1 MREGQQSR
9 EVGMFEIS
17 RRDLVLGSAGA
28 ALVFGL
34 KGPVSFIGAAQ
45 AQRAADSLKYK
56 VGDIEVFSLHDGT
69 IERVL
74 NDGFV
79 KNASLDEVKKALT
92 AGGIGP
98 DKFDNPFTMTAIRT
112 GGKVVL
118 FDTGFGGNGPPTVGK
133 LADNMKAAGLD
144 PATVSTVVIS
154 HFHPDHISGLW
165 VKETNA
171 QVFPNAEILM
181 PEVEYKFWT
190 DPALVE
196 KLPEAAR
203 GNVRRIQSTFP
214 TWKNI
219 KQYADGAEVAPGV
232 RAIATP
238 GHTVGHM
245 SFLVASGGQQLFIQ
259 GDVTG
264 IHQLFVRNPGWFS
277 GFDADGPKAEATRR
291 AFFDR
296 VIAEKGMI
304 AGYHF
309 GFPNVGTLS
318 KDGNGYAFAAV
329 KA

>member
-1 MREGQQSR
+1 
-9 EVGMFEIS
+9 MFEIS
-17 RRDLVLGSAGA
+17 RRDLVLGSTGA

-34 KGPVSFIGAAQ
+34 KAPVSFIGAAH

-56 VGDIEVFSLHDGT
+56 VGDIEVFSLHEGS

-74 NDGFV
+74 DANFI
-79 KNASLDEVKKALT
+79 KNAALDDVKKALT
-92 AGGIGP
+92 ASGIGP
-98 DKFDNPFTMTAIRT
+98 DKFDNPFTVTAIRT

-118 FDTGFGGNGPPTVGK
+118 VDTGFGGNGPPTVGK

-144 PATVSTVVIS
+144 PAAVSTVVIS

-165 VKETNA
+165 VKETSE
-171 QVFPNAEILM
+171 QVFPNAEIMM
-181 PEVEYKFWT
+181 PEVELKFAT

-196 KLPEAAR
+196 KVPEANR
-203 GNVRRIQSTFP
+203 PFIKRIQATFP
-214 TWKNI
+214 TWKNV
-219 KQYADGAEVAPGV
+219 KQYNDGADVAPGV
-232 RAIATP
+232 KAIATP
-238 GHTVGHM
+238 GHTIGHM

-259 GDVTG
+259 SDVTG
-264 IHQLFVRNPGWFS
+264 IYQLFVRNPGMYS

-291 AFFDR
+291 AFYDR

-304 AGYHF
+304 AGYHL
-309 GFPNVGTLS
+309 GFPNVGTIS

>member
-1 MREGQQSR
+1 
-9 EVGMFEIS
+9 MFEIS
-17 RRDLVLGSAGA
+17 KRDLVLGSSGA

-34 KGPVSFIGAAQ
+34 KGPVSFIGAAN
-45 AQRAADSLKYK
+45 AQLAADSLKYK
-56 VGDIEVFSLHDGT
+56 VGDIEVFSLHEGT
-69 IERVL
+69 VERVL
-74 NDGFV
+74 DAGFV
-79 KNASLDEVKKALT
+79 KNASLDDVKKALT

-98 DKFDNPFTMTAIRT
+98 DKFTNPFTVTAVRT

-118 FDTGFGGNGPPTVGK
+118 FDTGFGANGPPTTGK
-133 LADNMKAAGLD
+133 LAANMKAAGLD
-144 PATVSTVVIS
+144 PSTVPTVVIS

-165 VKETNA
+165 VKETNE

-196 KLPEAAR
+196 KVPE
-203 GNVRRIQSTFP
+203 GNRPHVRRIQSTFP

-238 GHTVGHM
+238 GHTAGHM
-245 SFLVASGGQQLFIQ
+245 SFLVSSGGQQLFIQ
-259 GDVTG
+259 SDVTG
-264 IHQLFVRNPGWFS
+264 IHQLFVRNPGLHS
-277 GFDADGPKAEATRR
+277 MFDADGAKAEATRR

-296 VIAEKGMI
+296 VIAEKAMI

-329 KA
+329 KT

>member
-1 MREGQQSR
+1 M
-9 EVGMFEIS
+9 
-17 RRDLVLGSAGA
+17 
-28 ALVFGL
+28 
-34 KGPVSFIGAAQ
+34 
-45 AQRAADSLKYK
+45 
-56 VGDIEVFSLHDGT
+56 
-69 IERVL
+69 
-74 NDGFV
+74 V
-79 KNASLDEVKKALT
+79 KNASLDDVKKALT
-92 AGGIGP
+92 AAGIGP
-98 DKFDNPFTMTAIRT
+98 DKIDNPFTVTAIRT

-118 FDTGFGGNGPPTVGK
+118 FDTGFGGNGPATVGK

-165 VKETNA
+165 VKETNE

-181 PEVEYKFWT
+181 PEVEYKFAT

-196 KLPEAAR
+196 KVPEANR
-203 GNVRRIQSTFP
+203 PFIKRIQATFP
-214 TWKNI
+214 TWKNV
-219 KQYADGAEVAPGV
+219 KQYNDGADVAPGV
-232 RAIATP
+232 KAIATP
-238 GHTVGHM
+238 GHTIGHM

-259 GDVTG
+259 SDVTG
-264 IHQLFVRNPGWFS
+264 IYQLFVRNPGWFS

>member
-1 MREGQQSR
+1 
-9 EVGMFEIS
+9 MFEIS
-17 RRDLVLGSAGA
+17 RRDLVLGSTGA

-56 VGDIEVFSLHDGT
+56 VGEIEVFSLHDGS

-74 NDGFV
+74 DANFI
-79 KNASLDEVKKALT
+79 KNAALDDVKKALT
-92 AGGIGP
+92 ASGIGP
-98 DKFDNPFTMTAIRT
+98 DKFDNPFTVTAVRT

-144 PATVSTVVIS
+144 PAAVSTVVIS

-181 PEVEYKFWT
+181 PEVEYKYWT

-196 KLPEAAR
+196 KLPEGAR
-203 GNVRRIQSTFP
+203 AGVRRIQSTFP

-219 KQYADGAEVAPGV
+219 KQYADGAELVPGV

-238 GHTVGHM
+238 GHTIGHM

-259 GDVTG
+259 GDASTL
-264 IHQLFVRNPGWFS
+264 HQLFVKNPDWQVS
-277 GFDADGPKAEATRR
+277 FDSDGPLAAATRR
-291 AFFDR
+291 KFFDR

-309 GFPNVGTLS
+309 GFPNVGTLT

>member
-1 MREGQQSR
+1 
-9 EVGMFEIS
+9 MFEIS
-17 RRDLVLGSAGA
+17 RRDLVLGSTGA

-34 KGPVSFIGAAQ
+34 NAPVSFIGAAH

-56 VGDIEVFSLHDGT
+56 VGDIEVFSLHEGG
-69 IERVL
+69 IEREVTETM
-74 NDGFV
+74 V
-79 KNASLDEVKKALT
+79 KNASLDDVKKALT
-92 AGGIGP
+92 AAGIGP
-98 DKFDNPFTMTAIRT
+98 DKITNPFTVTAIRT
-112 GGKVVL
+112 GGKVIL
-118 FDTGFGGNGPPTVGK
+118 FDTGFGANGAATVGK

-144 PATVSTVVIS
+144 MAAVSTVVIS

-165 VKETNA
+165 VKETSA
-171 QVFPNAEILM
+171 PVFPNAEILM
-181 PEVEYKFWT
+181 PEVEYKFAT

-196 KLPEAAR
+196 KVPE
-203 GNVRRIQSTFP
+203 GNRPFIKRIQATFP

-219 KQYADGAEVAPGV
+219 KQFADGADVAPGV
-232 RAIATP
+232 KAIATP
-238 GHTVGHM
+238 GHTIGHT

-259 GDVTG
+259 GDVSG
-264 IHQLFVRNPGWFS
+264 IYQLFVKNPGMFS

-291 AFFDR
+291 AFYDR
-296 VIAEKGMI
+296 VIAEKAMI

>member
-1 MREGQQSR
+1 
-9 EVGMFEIS
+9 MFEIS
-17 RRDLVLGSAGA
+17 RRDLVLGSTGA

-34 KGPVSFIGAAQ
+34 KGPVSFIGVAQ
-45 AQRAADSLKYK
+45 AQRAADSLRYK
-56 VGDIEVFSLHDGT
+56 VGEIDVFSLHEGS

-74 NDGFV
+74 AEGFV
-79 KNASLDEVKKALT
+79 KNAAMDDVKKALV

-98 DKFDNPFTMTAIRT
+98 DKFDNPFTVTAVRT

-144 PATVSTVVIS
+144 PATVSKVVIS

-171 QVFPNAEILM
+171 QIFPNAEILM
-181 PEVEYKFWT
+181 PEVEYKFFT

-196 KLPEAAR
+196 KMPEGAR
-203 GNVRRIQSTFP
+203 PHIKRIQATFP

-219 KQYADGAEVAPGV
+219 KQYNDGADIAPGV
-232 RAIATP
+232 KAISTP
-238 GHTVGHM
+238 GHTPGHT
-245 SFLVASGGQQLFIQ
+245 SFLVASGDQQLFIQ
-259 GDVTG
+259 SDVTG

-277 GFDADGPKAEATRR
+277 MFDSDGPKAEATRR

-304 AGYHF
+304 AGYHL
-309 GFPNVGTLS
+309 GFPNVGTIS

>member
-1 MREGQQSR
+1 
-9 EVGMFEIS
+9 MFEVS
-17 RRDLVLGSAGA
+17 RRDLVLGSTGA

-34 KGPVSFIGAAQ
+34 RGPVSFIGAAH

-56 VGDIEVFSLHDGT
+56 VGEIEVFSLHEGS
-69 IERVL
+69 IERAVTE
-74 NDGFV
+74 GMV
-79 KNASLDEVKKALT
+79 KNASLDDVKKALT
-92 AGGIGP
+92 VAGIGP
-98 DKFDNPFTMTAIRT
+98 DKIENPFTVTAIRT

-203 GNVRRIQSTFP
+203 GNVKRIQSTFP

-219 KQYADGAEVAPGV
+219 KQYSDGAELVPGV

-238 GHTVGHM
+238 GHTIGHM
-245 SFLVASGGQQLFIQ
+245 SFLVASGRQQLFIQ
-259 GDVTG
+259 SDVTG
-264 IHQLFVRNPGWFS
+264 IHQLFVKNPGWFS
-277 GFDADGPKAEATRR
+277 MFDSDGPQAEATRR

-318 KDGNGYAFAAV
+318 KDGNGYAFSAV

>member
-1 MREGQQSR
+1 
-9 EVGMFEIS
+9 MFEIS
-17 RRDLVLGSAGA
+17 RRDLVLGSTGA

-34 KGPVSFIGAAQ
+34 KGPVSFIGAAH

-69 IERVL
+69 IERAVTE
-74 NDGFV
+74 GMV
-79 KNASLDEVKKALT
+79 KNASLDDVKKALT
-92 AGGIGP
+92 AAGIGP
-98 DKFDNPFTMTAIRT
+98 DKIENPFTVTAIRT

-181 PEVEYKFWT
+181 PELEYKFWT

-219 KQYADGAEVAPGV
+219 KQYADGAELAPGV
-232 RAIATP
+232 RAVATP

-259 GDVTG
+259 SDVTG
-264 IHQLFVRNPGWFS
+264 IHQLFVKNPGWFS
-277 GFDADGPKAEATRR
+277 AFDSDGPQAEATRR

-329 KA
+329 KT

>member
-1 MREGQQSR
+1 
-9 EVGMFEIS
+9 MFEIS
-17 RRDLVLGSAGA
+17 RRDLVLGSTGA

-34 KGPVSFIGAAQ
+34 KGPVSFIGAAH

-56 VGDIEVFSLHDGT
+56 VGDIEVFSLHEGS
-69 IERVL
+69 IERTVAE
-74 NDGFV
+74 GMV
-79 KNASLDEVKKALT
+79 KNASLDDVKKALT
-92 AGGIGP
+92 AAGIGP
-98 DKFDNPFTMTAIRT
+98 DKIDNPFTVTAIRT
-112 GGKVVL
+112 GGKLIL
-118 FDTGFGGNGPPTVGK
+118 FDTGFGANGPGTVGK

-154 HFHPDHISGLW
+154 HFHPDHVSGLW
-165 VKETNA
+165 VKETSE
-171 QVFPNAEILM
+171 QVFPNAEIMM
-181 PEVEYKFWT
+181 PEVEFKFAT

-196 KLPEAAR
+196 KVPEANR
-203 GNVRRIQSTFP
+203 PFIKRIQATFP

-219 KQYADGAEVAPGV
+219 KQYNDGADIAPGV
-232 RAIATP
+232 KAIATP

-245 SFLVASGGQQLFIQ
+245 SFLVASGGQQLYIQ
-259 GDVTG
+259 SDVTG
-264 IHQLFVRNPGWFS
+264 IHQLFVKNPGWFS

-296 VIAEKGMI
+296 VIVEKGMI